1 MSGRLTPELLVR
13 AYAAGV
19 FPMAE
24 SANSD
29 DIFWV
34 DPKHRGVFPLDQFHV
49 SHSLAKAVRKE
60 VFEVRIDSD
69 FAAVMNHCAQTTT
82 LRRDTWINEN
92 ILDSYTMLH
101 HAGFA
106 HSVECWQHGAMV
118 GGLYGV
124 SIKGAFFGES
134 MFSRATDASK
144 VALVHLVARLRVGGY
159 RLLDTQFITEHLARL
174 GAIEITHKNYH
185 KQLKQALAVE
195 ADFNRIASFG
205 PLSGDMIVG
214 FSRD

>member
-24 SANSD
+24 SASSD

-34 DPKHRGVFPLDQFHV
+34 DPKRRGVFPLDQFHV
-49 SHSLAKAVRKE
+49 SHSLAKVVRKNM
-60 VFEVRIDSD
+60 FEVRVNSD
-69 FAAVMNHCAQTTT
+69 FASVMEQCAKPTT
-82 LRRDTWINEN
+82 LRKDTWINGN

-101 HAGFA
+101 NAGFA
-106 HSVECWQHGAMV
+106 HSVECWQQGVMV

-124 SIKGAFFGES
+124 SLKGAFFGES

-159 RLLDTQFITEHLARL
+159 RLLDTQFITDHLARL
-174 GAIEITHKNYH
+174 GAIEITQKNYH
-185 KQLKQALAVE
+185 KQLKTALIVE
-195 ADFNRIASFG
+195 ADFNRIDKSG
-205 PLSGDMIVG
+205 PLFGNMILALA
-214 FSRD
+214 RD

>member
-24 SANSD
+24 SASSN

-34 DPKHRGVFPLDQFHV
+34 DPKHRGVFPLDKFHV

-60 VFEVRIDSD
+60 LFEVRIDSD
-69 FAAVMNHCAQTTT
+69 FAAVMQYCAEATL

-92 ILDSYTMLH
+92 ILDSYTLLH
-101 HAGFA
+101 EAGFA
-106 HSVECWQHGAMV
+106 HSVECWQQGHMV

-185 KQLKQALAVE
+185 KQLKQAMATD

-205 PLSGDMIVG
+205 PLSGDMVVG

>member
-24 SANSD
+24 NANSD

-34 DPKHRGVFPLDQFHV
+34 DPKHRGVFPLDTFHV
-49 SHSLAKAVRKE
+49 SHSLAKTVRKE
-60 VFEVRIDSD
+60 LFEVRTDSD
-69 FAAVMNHCAQTTT
+69 FTGVMHHCAAATP

-92 ILDSYTMLH
+92 ILDGYTMLH
-101 HAGFA
+101 EAGFA
-106 HSVECWQHGAMV
+106 HSVECWQDGAMV

-124 SIKGAFFGES
+124 SLKGAFFGES
-134 MFSRATDASK
+134 MFSRAADASK

-174 GAIEITHKNYH
+174 GAVEITHKNYH
-185 KQLKQALAVE
+185 KQLKQALAAE
-195 ADFNRIASFG
+195 ADFNRIVSFG
-205 PLSGDMIVG
+205 PLSGDMIVA

>member
-24 SANSD
+24 SANSPD
-29 DIFWV
+29 VFWV
-34 DPKHRGVFPLDQFHV
+34 DPKRRGIFPLDTFHV
-49 SHSLAKAVRKE
+49 SHTLAKVVRKAP
-60 VFEVRIDSD
+60 FQVRVDTD
-69 FAAVMNHCAQTTT
+69 FHGVMQRCAEQTAQ
-82 LRRDTWINEN
+82 RSETWINAD

-101 HAGFA
+101 DAGFA
-106 HSVECWQHGAMV
+106 HSVECWQDDVMV

-144 VALVHLVARLRVGGY
+144 VALVHLVARLRIGGY
-159 RLLDTQFITEHLARL
+159 KLLDTQFITEHLARL
-174 GAIEITHKNYH
+174 GAIEITQKTYH
-185 KQLKQALAVE
+185 KLLKAAMTTD
-195 ADFNRIASFG
+195 AAFNRIDEFG
-205 PLSGDMIVG
+205 ALTGDMILG
-214 FSRD
+214 LARD

>member
-24 SANSD
+24 SASSD

-34 DPKHRGVFPLDQFHV
+34 DPKRRGVFPLDHFHV
-49 SHSLAKAVRKE
+49 SHSLAKVVRKNI
-60 VFEVRIDSD
+60 FEVRVNSD
-69 FAAVMNHCAQTTT
+69 FAGVMEQCAESTA
-82 LRRDTWINEN
+82 LRKDTWINGN

-101 HAGFA
+101 DAGFA
-106 HSVECWQHGAMV
+106 HSVECWQQGVMV

-124 SIKGAFFGES
+124 SLKGAFFGES

-159 RLLDTQFITEHLARL
+159 RLLDTQFITDHLARL
-174 GAIEITHKNYH
+174 GAIEITHKAYH
-185 KQLKQALAVE
+185 KQLKAALTVE
-195 ADFNRIASFG
+195 ADFNRIDQSRPACG
-205 PLSGDMIVG
+205 NMILALA
-214 FSRD
+214 RD

>member
-24 SANSD
+24 SASSD

-49 SHSLAKAVRKE
+49 SHSLAKVMRKD
-60 VFEVRIDSD
+60 VFEVRVNSQ
-69 FAAVMNHCAQTTT
+69 FAAVMEHCAESTTV
-82 LRRDTWINEN
+82 RRDTWINGN

-101 HAGFA
+101 DAGFA
-106 HSVECWQHGAMV
+106 HSVECWQNDIMV

-124 SIKGAFFGES
+124 SLKGAFFGES

-144 VALVHLVARLRVGGY
+144 VALAYLVARLRVGGY
-159 RLLDTQFITEHLARL
+159 RLLDTQFITDHLARL
-174 GAIEITHKNYH
+174 GAIEISHKNYH
-185 KQLKQALAVE
+185 KQLKNALTVE
-195 ADFNRIASFG
+195 ADFNRIDGFG
-205 PLSGDMIVG
+205 LLTGDLILG
-214 FSRD
+214 FARD